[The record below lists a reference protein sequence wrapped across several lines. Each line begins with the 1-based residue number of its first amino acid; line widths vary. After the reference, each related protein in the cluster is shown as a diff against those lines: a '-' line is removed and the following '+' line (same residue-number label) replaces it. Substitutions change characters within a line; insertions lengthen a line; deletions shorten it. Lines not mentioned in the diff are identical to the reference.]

1 MSQKDSVG
9 YQVFNSFPLELSE
22 CVPGECILAG
32 AVTLDD
38 AFKDMFLSKLEA
50 MCPSPTLKGIKP
62 RDINNLI
69 MRYWDYDA
77 KLHFGS
83 SGQGLT
89 IDLPVDFV
97 GAKERRARRTEAT
110 NTKMIITQY
119 EPPTSRPIISANG
132 SKARS

>member
-1 MSQKDSVG
+1 MSQKDSIG
-9 YQVFNSFPLELSE
+9 YQVSNSLPLELSE

-50 MCPSPTLKGIKP
+50 MCPAPTFKNIKP
-62 RDINNLI
+62 RDIDDLI
-69 MRYWDYDA
+69 VRYWDYDA
-77 KLHFGS
+77 KLHFGR

-89 IDLPVDFV
+89 INLPLGFV
-97 GAKERRARRTEAT
+97 GAKERRARQKDAT

-119 EPPTSRPIISANG
+119 EPPHL
-132 SKARS
+132 KAYYFC